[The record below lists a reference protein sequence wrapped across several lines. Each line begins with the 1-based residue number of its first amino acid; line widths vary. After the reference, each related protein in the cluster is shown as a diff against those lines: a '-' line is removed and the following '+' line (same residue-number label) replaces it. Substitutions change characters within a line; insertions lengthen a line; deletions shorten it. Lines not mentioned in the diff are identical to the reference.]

1 MEGGAED
8 LSAEIVGLLETAYE
22 RSDSMDKIRNQL
34 ERMSETLAESVP
46 HSKYAEAIVKGMFL
60 AVRRRV
66 NLNERLSIQET
77 IDLVFDA
84 YGPILIPYA
93 TSNTTQIQIIESVE
107 KICLEPQ
114 SPFSPVF
121 GIIIQTLS
129 RHCVNVEAIVDW
141 EKRRKAAREEGTL
154 SQQEMTLLWNM
165 EHTQIG
171 PTGGILEG
179 YEIGKGSQDARDM
192 GL

>member
-93 TSNTTQIQIIESVE
+93 TSNTTQVSKLID
-107 KICLEPQ
+107 
-114 SPFSPVF
+114 
-121 GIIIQTLS
+121 
-129 RHCVNVEAIVDW
+129 N
-141 EKRRKAAREEGTL
+141 
-154 SQQEMTLLWNM
+154 NM
-165 EHTQIG
+165 M
-171 PTGGILEG
+171 LC
-179 YEIGKGSQDARDM
+179 YK
-192 GL
+192 